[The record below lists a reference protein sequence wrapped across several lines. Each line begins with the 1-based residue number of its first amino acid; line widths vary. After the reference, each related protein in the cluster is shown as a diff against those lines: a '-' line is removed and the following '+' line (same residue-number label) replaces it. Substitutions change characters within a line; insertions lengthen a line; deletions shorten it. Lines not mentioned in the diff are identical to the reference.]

1 MNHNRILRWLQRT
14 YVQHADARQKAM
26 GLQYT
31 EAETEELAISLA
43 RLFDE
48 LFADRVHELIGY
60 VENGTDTTLKVFQ
73 DDATRTFHVHIGKR
87 EYWDS
92 SLTAALHKALVDVRD
107 EDRLI

>member
-1 MNHNRILRWLQRT
+1 MNRNRIQRWLERT
-14 YVQHADARQKAM
+14 YVQHADERQKSM

-31 EAETEELAISLA
+31 EAETKELALGLS

-73 DDATRTFHVHIGKR
+73 DDATRTFHVHVGKR
-87 EYWDS
+87 EYWDA
-92 SLTAALHKALVDVRD
+92 SLGLALAKALLDGRD
-107 EDRLI
+107 EGELI